1 MSRKLIIGL
10 AAIATLASTAIIS
23 SQADAMVLRGGGG
36 NPGHPGHPSHPG
48 GYPHFPH
55 HIHFRYEHERLFV
68 RPIGYAVRAVEP
80 GPCTCLTKNYTPEG
94 MVVFQDLCTKE
105 IASAP
110 VDGST
115 DHAEIENQPNNF
127 AGRTYQDYLKANP
140 KDKEPQK
147 N

>member
-36 NPGHPGHPSHPG
+36 NPGHPGHPG

-55 HIHFRYEHERLFV
+55 HIHFRYAHDRLFV

-80 GPCTCLTKNYTPEG
+80 GPCTCLTKSYTPEG

-105 IASAP
+105 VASAP
-110 VDGST
+110 VEGST

>member
-23 SQADAMVLRGGGG
+23 TQADAMVLRGGGG
-36 NPGHPGHPSHPG
+36 NPGHPGHPG

-55 HIHFRYEHERLFV
+55 HIHFRYVHDRLYV

-105 IASAP
+105 MASAP

-127 AGRTYQDYLKANP
+127 AGRTYQDFLKANP